1 MRALSRLKDLI
12 SSERGNVL
20 VVAAAVMP
28 LLLASAAFA
37 VDTIQLT
44 VWKRQLQRAADSGA
58 IAGAYAM
65 AQRVDIHDAVEEDL
79 AANSFPPLTEEE
91 VVTPGPRL
99 GQKRAVRVQLKAA
112 QQLPFMSIFT
122 NRAANL
128 HADATAA
135 VYTGGTYCMIALDDD
150 AKKPGITVSGN
161 SVVNLRCGMKT
172 NARGSNTIDGNG
184 SKTQIVAEPVA
195 SAGGLDSGNFP
206 DGTTL
211 QPNAQPQKDPLAW
224 LPNPTV
230 PAGCNPGTLTVGEG
244 QSVSL
249 SDTEIC
255 YAGYDIKGTLT
266 LTGTNVVMTA
276 NGGDI
281 SVQGTLSG
289 SSVTVVMTSATG
301 AAGSVKVT
309 SADAVLD
316 LAAPT
321 SGLYEG
327 LLFYRDRRAAYADIK
342 ITGNSS
348 LKLSGALYFPTA
360 DLSVSGNSTSVFD
373 CLQMV
378 GKKLSFSGGTAS
390 DNSCGN
396 NDISNSFA
404 LPVIRLIA

>member
-20 VVAAAVMP
+20 VVGAAVMP

-65 AQRVDIHDAVEEDL
+65 AQNVHIGDAVEEDL
-79 AANSFPPLTEEE
+79 AANSFPPLTEDE
-91 VVTPGPRL
+91 VVTPGERL
-99 GQKRAVRVQLKAA
+99 GFKRTVRVQLRAA
-112 QQLPFMSIFT
+112 QRLPFMSIFT

-128 HADATAA
+128 TADATAA
-135 VYTGGTYCMIALDDD
+135 VDTGGTYCMIALDDD
-150 AKKPGITVSGN
+150 DSKPGIKVSGN
-161 SVVNLRCGMKT
+161 SVVDLKCGMKT
-172 NARGSNTIDGNG
+172 NARGSNTIDANG
-184 SKTQIVAEPVA
+184 SKTKIIAEPVA
-195 SAGGLDSGNFP
+195 SAGGLEPGNFP
-206 DGTTL
+206 AGTTL
-211 QPNAQPQKDPLAW
+211 QPNSQPQKDPLAW

-230 PAGCNPGTLTVGEG
+230 PEGCNPGVLTVEG
-244 QSVSL
+244 DVEL
-249 SDTEIC
+249 NATEIC
-255 YAGYDIKGTLT
+255 YAGYNIKGKLT

-281 SVQGTLSG
+281 SVQGQLVG
-289 SSVTVVMTSATG
+289 ASVTVVMTSPSG

-309 SADAVLD
+309 SADAELD

-321 SGLYEG
+321 SGPYEG
-327 LLFYRDRRAAYADIK
+327 LLFYRDRRAGYADIK

-360 DLSVSGNSTSVFD
+360 DLSVSGNSDSSFN
-373 CLQMV
+373 CLQMI
-378 GKKLSFSGGTAS
+378 GRKLSFSGGSAS
-390 DNSCGN
+390 TNTCGN
-396 NDISNSFA
+396 GDISNAFK
-404 LPVIRLIA
+404 LPIVRLIA